1 MRPPSYLVRRG
12 LAFDEILEDSEGRD
26 RVGAE
31 EPFTL
36 LVVAA
41 ATSQGN
47 IACNIS
53 CNIACNI

>member
-12 LAFDEILEDSEGRD
+12 LACDEILEDSEGRD

-41 ATSQGN
+41 ATL
-47 IACNIS
+47 
-53 CNIACNI
+53 